1 MTESATLPL
10 FYKESPTPFD
20 TAFTSG
26 GNVRWMGVAGDPV
39 PYLMRNDDA
48 ITLMMLACFVMAVV
62 SIAQSRQFIER
73 QIKYF
78 FRSRSNAAT
87 TVGET
92 AAEVRFQCILLL
104 QTCLLYSILQYLYTC
119 EYISSTFVL
128 GSPYQLIGIFF
139 VAVCLFQL
147 LRGALYTAVNNVFFD
162 GKINL
167 QWIKSLLFLA
177 ALEGVALYPVVLLL
191 IYFNLSFDNA
201 IVCFVIVF
209 LFIKILT
216 FYKCCTIFFGRLG
229 NFLQIFLY
237 FCALELIP
245 LVSLWGILVII
256 GNYLKVNF

>member
-1 MTESATLPL
+1 MGIL
-10 FYKESPTPFD
+10 FFY
-20 TAFTSG
+20 
-26 GNVRWMGVAGDPV
+26 
-39 PYLMRNDDA
+39 
-48 ITLMMLACFVMAVV
+48 
-62 SIAQSRQFIER
+62 
-73 QIKYF
+73 
-78 FRSRSNAAT
+78 
-87 TVGET
+87 
-92 AAEVRFQCILLL
+92 
-104 QTCLLYSILQYLYTC
+104 
-119 EYISSTFVL
+119 
-128 GSPYQLIGIFF
+128 
-139 VAVCLFQL
+139 
-147 LRGALYTAVNNVFFD
+147 

-216 FYKCCTIFFGRLG
+216 FYKCCSIFFGRLG